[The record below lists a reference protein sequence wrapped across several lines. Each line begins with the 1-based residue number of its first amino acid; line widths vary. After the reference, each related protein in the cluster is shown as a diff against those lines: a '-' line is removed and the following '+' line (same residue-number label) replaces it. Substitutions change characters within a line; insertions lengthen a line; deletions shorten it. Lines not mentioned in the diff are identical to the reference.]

1 MNYIKLHPMQ
11 CFKNCY
17 KAAVPQST
25 EVPVTK
31 TDVAATEQKTMVY
44 LNRKC
49 QKLSQNVILDV
60 TPREKRQ
67 PWEAWWN
74 GVSLYQHIHSINL
87 GSNPIDHLTLWR
99 IALRYITA
107 LCSFKCLYLKHN
119 SVWTLIM
126 QTYVIP
132 LIFVW
137 LRSNGELLKETCLYF
152 IIRINI
158 LIACYISYTIEPFK
172 STILKS

>member
-1 MNYIKLHPMQ
+1 MLYKLLQGCCATIHWTA
-11 CFKNCY
+11 CY
-17 KAAVPQST
+17 KDRCSSRWTKNNGLPKQKVP
-25 EVPVTK
+25 K
-31 TDVAATEQKTMVY
+31 TVS
-44 LNRKC
+44 KC
-49 QKLSQNVILDV
+49 GKYTRFSMPHRGRSDSLGKLDEI
-60 TPREKRQ
+60 
-67 PWEAWWN
+67 
-74 GVSLYQHIHSINL
+74 VSLYQHIHSINL
-87 GSNPIDHLTLWR
+87 GSNPIDHLTLRR

-132 LIFVW
+132 LIVVW